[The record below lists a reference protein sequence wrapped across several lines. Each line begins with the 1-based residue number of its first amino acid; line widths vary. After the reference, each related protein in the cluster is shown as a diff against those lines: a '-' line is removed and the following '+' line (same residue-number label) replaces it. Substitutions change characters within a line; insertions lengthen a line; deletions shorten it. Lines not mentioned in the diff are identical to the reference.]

1 MPRKKI
7 NKEVWNN
14 QPVPKN
20 WDNDPEQ
27 FIYQTDKLQI
37 IQNDLDSLPTL
48 TVSSVQLEE
57 DVKKIIIW
65 VNDNDLSGG
74 WSKWNKII
82 THSLIE
88 LLKMPVEKQ
97 KDLYSLYK
105 ESMIVKL
112 TNAIKCLK
120 MVKKSSNNYL
130 QTIEKNMIRTLYPI
144 LENVKE
150 HPDYL
155 DENITYYEQK
165 LTDFKA
171 KHLGYYIFM
180 KPYLQNVLKA
190 LKDDGKEN
198 YLKDIITNLFILF
211 DVNDSSKIDI
221 DSVKERVRSLLNKM
235 N

>member
-7 NKEVWNN
+7 NKELWNN
-14 QPVPKN
+14 EPVPKN

-48 TVSSVQLEE
+48 TVSSFQLEE

-74 WSKWNKII
+74 WIKWNKII
-82 THSLIE
+82 GNSFIE
-88 LLKMPVEKQ
+88 LLKMPVEEQ

-105 ESMIVKL
+105 ESMIAKL

-120 MVKKSSNNYL
+120 MVKKESNNYL
-130 QTIEKNMIRTLYPI
+130 QTIEKNMTRTLSPI

-155 DENITYYEQK
+155 DENISYYEQK

-180 KPYLQNVLKA
+180 KPYLKNVLKA

-211 DVNDSSKIDI
+211 DVNDSSKIDNEF
-221 DSVKERVRSLLNKM
+221 VRERVRSLLN
-235 N
+235 NIN

>member
-7 NKEVWNN
+7 NKELWNN
-14 QPVPKN
+14 EPVPKN

-37 IQNDLDSLPTL
+37 IQNGLDSLPTL
-48 TVSSVQLEE
+48 TISSVQLEG
-57 DVKKIIIW
+57 DVKKIISW

-74 WSKWNKII
+74 WSKWNTII
-82 THSLIE
+82 GNSFIE
-88 LLKMPVEKQ
+88 LLKMPVEEQ

-105 ESMIVKL
+105 ESMIAKL

-120 MVKKSSNNYL
+120 MVKKESNNYL

-171 KHLGYYIFM
+171 KHLGHYIFM

>member
-1 MPRKKI
+1 
-7 NKEVWNN
+7 
-14 QPVPKN
+14 
-20 WDNDPEQ
+20 
-27 FIYQTDKLQI
+27 
-37 IQNDLDSLPTL
+37 
-48 TVSSVQLEE
+48 
-57 DVKKIIIW
+57 
-65 VNDNDLSGG
+65 
-74 WSKWNKII
+74 
-82 THSLIE
+82 
-88 LLKMPVEKQ
+88 
-97 KDLYSLYK
+97 
-105 ESMIVKL
+105 MIAKL

-120 MVKKSSNNYL
+120 MVKKEANNYL
-130 QTIEKNMIRTLYPI
+130 QTIEKNMTSTVSPI

-155 DENITYYEQK
+155 DENISYYEQK

>member
-7 NKEVWNN
+7 NKELWGDN
-14 QPVPKN
+14 PVPKN

-190 LKDDGKEN
+190 LIDDGKEN

>member
-7 NKEVWNN
+7 NKELWGDN
-14 QPVPKN
+14 PVPKN

-27 FIYQTDKLQI
+27 FIYKTDKLQI
-37 IQNDLDSLPTL
+37 IQNGLDSLPTL
-48 TVSSVQLEE
+48 TISSVQLEG
-57 DVKKIIIW
+57 DVKKIISW

-74 WSKWNKII
+74 WSKWNTII
-82 THSLIE
+82 GNSFIE

-120 MVKKSSNNYL
+120 MVKKEANNYL
-130 QTIEKNMIRTLYPI
+130 QTIEKNMTSTVSPI

-155 DENITYYEQK
+155 DENISYYEQK